1 MTTCSKATW
10 HQESSFP
17 QRLNDAEVMTIAP
30 GSSPGQALV
39 AAACFQGRHD
49 PARFMLAEHG
59 YIPGK
64 ISKSRFNRR
73 LHRLKD
79 TLATVFDLLGQL
91 WKTLDTEGVYV
102 IDSFPVAVCDNIRI
116 RRAKLYRHETYRG
129 YQASKRRYFYGL
141 KIHLVVTSAGQ
152 PVECVL
158 TPGSVSDVQVL
169 KGYAYDLPCGSVVYA
184 DKAYND
190 YEIED
195 PRSSRGQAL
204 LAEVER
210 IHLLPVRKKNSRRPL
225 SASARYLQA
234 YYRKRVETAGSQLM
248 GLFPKSL
255 HAVRAA
261 GFELKVAL
269 FVLAYSFDCY
279 FKLVG
284 TL

>member
-1 MTTCSKATW
+1 MDEKIIATFCLCDDLLKAIK
-10 HQESSFP
+10 HPESAFP
-17 QRLNDAEVMTIAP
+17 QQLNDAEVMTIA
-30 GSSPGQALV
+30 LI
-39 AAACFQGRHD
+39 AASCFQGRHD
-49 PARFMLAEHG
+49 PARFMLMQHG
-59 YIPGK
+59 YIRGR
-64 ISKSRFNRR
+64 ISKSRLNLR

-79 TLATVFDLLGQL
+79 TVAIAFDFLAQM
-91 WKTLDTEGVYV
+91 WKTLDTDGIYV

-116 RRAKLYRHETYRG
+116 RRAKLYQDETHRG
-129 YQASKRRYFYGL
+129 YQASKKRYFYGL
-141 KIHLVVTSAGQ
+141 KIHLMVTSAGQ

-169 KGYAYDLPCGSVVYA
+169 KSYAYDLSPGSVVYA

-195 PRSSRGQAL
+195 L
-204 LAEVER
+204 LAEMED
-210 IHLLPVRKKNSRRPL
+210 IHLLPIRKKNSKRPL
-225 SASARYLQA
+225 SASTRFSQSYH
-234 YYRKRVETAGSQLM
+234 RKRVETAGSQLM

-255 HAVRAA
+255 HAVSAL

-279 FKLVG
+279 FKFAG

>member
-1 MTTCSKATW
+1 MDEKIIATFCLCDDLLKAIK
-10 HQESSFP
+10 HPESAFP
-17 QRLNDAEVMTIAP
+17 QQLNDAEVMTIA
-30 GSSPGQALV
+30 LI
-39 AAACFQGRHD
+39 AASCFQGRHD
-49 PARFMLAEHG
+49 PARFMLMQHG
-59 YIPGK
+59 YIQGR
-64 ISKSRFNRR
+64 ISKSRLNRR

-79 TLATVFDLLGQL
+79 TVAIAFDFLAQM
-91 WKTLDTEGVYV
+91 WKTLDTDGIYV
-102 IDSFPVAVCDNIRI
+102 IDSFPVSVCDNIRI
-116 RRAKLYRHETYRG
+116 RRAKLYRDETYRG

-141 KIHLVVTSAGQ
+141 KIHLMVTSAGQ

-169 KGYAYDLPCGSVVYA
+169 KNYAYDLSPGSVVYA

-195 PRSSRGQAL
+195 L
-204 LAEVER
+204 LAEVED
-210 IHLLPVRKKNSRRPL
+210 IHLLPIRKKNSKRPL
-225 SASARYLQA
+225 SASTRFSQSYH
-234 YYRKRVETAGSQLM
+234 RKRVETAGSQLM

-255 HAVRAA
+255 HAVSAS

-279 FKLVG
+279 FKFAG

>member
-1 MTTCSKATW
+1 MDEKIIATFCLCDDLLKATW
-10 HQESSFP
+10 HQESAFP
-17 QRLNDAEVMTIAP
+17 QQLNDAEVMTIA
-30 GSSPGQALV
+30 LI
-39 AAACFQGRHD
+39 AASCFQGRHD
-49 PARFMLAEHG
+49 PARFMLMQHG
-59 YIPGK
+59 YIPGW

-79 TLATVFDLLGQL
+79 TVATVFDFLGQL
-91 WKTLDTEGVYV
+91 WKTLEADGIYV
-102 IDSFPVAVCDNIRI
+102 IDSFPVSVCDNIRI
-116 RRAKLYRHETYRG
+116 RRAKLYRDETYRG

-141 KIHLVVTSAGQ
+141 KIHLMVTSAGQ

-169 KGYAYDLPCGSVVYA
+169 KNYAYDLSPGSVVYA

-195 PRSSRGQAL
+195 L
-204 LAEVER
+204 LAEVEGIR
-210 IHLLPVRKKNSRRPL
+210 LLPIRKKNSKRPL
-225 SASARYLQA
+225 SASTRFSQSYH
-234 YYRKRVETAGSQLM
+234 RKQVETAGSQLM

-255 HAVRAA
+255 HAVSAS

-279 FKLVG
+279 FKFAG

>member
-1 MTTCSKATW
+1 MDEKIIATFCLCDDLLKAIK
-10 HQESSFP
+10 HPESAFP
-17 QRLNDAEVMTIAP
+17 QQLNDAEVMTIA
-30 GSSPGQALV
+30 LV
-39 AAACFQGRHD
+39 AASCFQGRHD
-49 PARFMLAEHG
+49 PARFMLMQHG
-59 YIPGK
+59 YIQGR

-79 TLATVFDLLGQL
+79 TVAIAFDFLAQM
-91 WKTLDTEGVYV
+91 WKTLDTDGIYV
-102 IDSFPVAVCDNIRI
+102 IDSFPVSVCDNIRI
-116 RRAKLYRHETYRG
+116 RRAKLYRDETYRG

-141 KIHLVVTSAGQ
+141 KIHLMVTSAGQ

-169 KGYAYDLPCGSVVYA
+169 KNYAYDLSPGSVVYA

-195 PRSSRGQAL
+195 L
-204 LAEVER
+204 LAEVED
-210 IHLLPVRKKNSRRPL
+210 IHLLPIRKKNSKRPL
-225 SASARYLQA
+225 SASTRFSQSYH
-234 YYRKRVETAGSQLM
+234 RKRVETAGSQLM

-255 HAVRAA
+255 HAVSAS

-279 FKLVG
+279 FKFAG

>member
-1 MTTCSKATW
+1 MDEKIIATFCLCDDLLKAIK
-10 HQESSFP
+10 HPESAFP
-17 QRLNDAEVMTIAP
+17 QQLNDAEVMTIA
-30 GSSPGQALV
+30 LI
-39 AAACFQGRHD
+39 AASCFQGRHD
-49 PARFMLAEHG
+49 PARFMLMQHG
-59 YIPGK
+59 YIQGR

-79 TLATVFDLLGQL
+79 TVAIAFDFLAQM
-91 WKTLDTEGVYV
+91 WKTLDTDGIYV
-102 IDSFPVAVCDNIRI
+102 IDSFPVSVCDNIRI
-116 RRAKLYRHETYRG
+116 RRAKLYRDETYRG

-141 KIHLVVTSAGQ
+141 KIHLMVTSAGQ

-169 KGYAYDLPCGSVVYA
+169 KNYAYDLSPGSVVYA

-195 PRSSRGQAL
+195 L
-204 LAEVER
+204 LAEVED
-210 IHLLPVRKKNSRRPL
+210 IHLLPIRKKNSKRPL
-225 SASARYLQA
+225 SASTRFSQSYH
-234 YYRKRVETAGSQLM
+234 RKRVETAGSQLM

-255 HAVRAA
+255 HAVSAS

-279 FKLVG
+279 FKFAG

>member
-1 MTTCSKATW
+1 MEEKIIATFCLCDDLLKATW

-17 QRLNDAEVMTIAP
+17 QQLNDAEIITI
-30 GSSPGQALV
+30 ALV
-39 AAACFQGRHD
+39 AASCFQGRHD

-79 TLATVFDLLGQL
+79 TLATVFDLLGQV

-102 IDSFPVAVCDNIRI
+102 IDSFPVAVCDNVRI
-116 RRAKLYRHETYRG
+116 RRARLYRHETYRG
-129 YQASKRRYFYGL
+129 YQASKKRYFYGL
-141 KIHLVVTSAGQ
+141 KIHLMVTSAGQ
-152 PVECVL
+152 PVDCVL
-158 TPGSVSDVQVL
+158 PPGSVSDVQVL
-169 KGYAYDLPCGSVVYA
+169 KAYAYDLPCGSVVYA
-184 DKAYND
+184 DKAYNN
-190 YEIED
+190 YEIE
-195 PRSSRGQAL
+195 GL
-204 LAEVER
+204 LAEVEGV
-210 IHLLPVRKKNSRRPL
+210 HLLPIRKKNSRRPL
-225 SASARYLQA
+225 SASARYLQS

-279 FKLVG
+279 FKLTG

>member
-1 MTTCSKATW
+1 MDEKIIATFCLCDDLLKATW
-10 HQESSFP
+10 HQESAFP
-17 QRLNDAEVMTIAP
+17 QQLNDAEVMTIA
-30 GSSPGQALV
+30 LI
-39 AAACFQGRHD
+39 AASCFQGRHD
-49 PARFMLAEHG
+49 PARFMLMQHG
-59 YIPGK
+59 YIPGW

-79 TLATVFDLLGQL
+79 TVATVFDFLGQL
-91 WKTLDTEGVYV
+91 WKTLEADGIYV
-102 IDSFPVAVCDNIRI
+102 IDSFPVSVCDNIRI
-116 RRAKLYRHETYRG
+116 RRAKLYRDETYRG

-141 KIHLVVTSAGQ
+141 KIHLMVTSAGQ

-169 KGYAYDLPCGSVVYA
+169 KNYAYDLSPGSVVYA

-195 PRSSRGQAL
+195 L
-204 LAEVER
+204 LAEVED
-210 IHLLPVRKKNSRRPL
+210 IHLLPIRKKNSKRPL
-225 SASARYLQA
+225 SASTRFSQSYH
-234 YYRKRVETAGSQLM
+234 RKRVETAGSQLM

-255 HAVRAA
+255 HAVSAS

-279 FKLVG
+279 FKFAG

>member
-1 MTTCSKATW
+1 M
-10 HQESSFP
+10 
-17 QRLNDAEVMTIAP
+17 
-30 GSSPGQALV
+30 
-39 AAACFQGRHD
+39 
-49 PARFMLAEHG
+49 
-59 YIPGK
+59 
-64 ISKSRFNRR
+64 
-73 LHRLKD
+73 
-79 TLATVFDLLGQL
+79 ATVFDLLAHL
-91 WKTLDTEGVYV
+91 WKALDAQGVYV

-116 RRAKLYRHETYRG
+116 RRAKLYRQETYRG

-141 KIHLVVTSAGQ
+141 KIHLMVTSAGQ

-169 KGYAYDLPCGSVVYA
+169 KDYAYDLPPGSVVYA

-204 LAEVER
+204 LAEVEDIR
-210 IHLLPVRKKNSRRPL
+210 LLPVRKKNSKRPL
-225 SASARYLQA
+225 SASTRFLQS
-234 YYRKRVETAGSQLM
+234 YYRKRVETAGSLLM

-255 HAVRAA
+255 HAVSAQ

>member
-1 MTTCSKATW
+1 MDEKIIATFCLCDDLLKATW
-10 HQESSFP
+10 HQESAFP
-17 QRLNDAEVMTIAP
+17 QQLNDAEVMTIA
-30 GSSPGQALV
+30 LI
-39 AAACFQGRHD
+39 AASCFQGRHD
-49 PARFMLAEHG
+49 PARFMLMQHG
-59 YIPGK
+59 YIPGW

-79 TLATVFDLLGQL
+79 TVATVFDFLGQL
-91 WKTLDTEGVYV
+91 WKTLEADGIYV
-102 IDSFPVAVCDNIRI
+102 IDSFPVSVCDNIRI
-116 RRAKLYRHETYRG
+116 RRAKLYRDETYRG

-141 KIHLVVTSAGQ
+141 KIHLMMTSAGQ

-169 KGYAYDLPCGSVVYA
+169 KNYAYDLSPGSVVYA

-195 PRSSRGQAL
+195 L
-204 LAEVER
+204 LAEVED
-210 IHLLPVRKKNSRRPL
+210 IHLLPIRKKNSKRPL
-225 SASARYLQA
+225 SASTRFSQSYH
-234 YYRKRVETAGSQLM
+234 RKRVETAGSQLM

-255 HAVRAA
+255 HAVSAS

-279 FKLVG
+279 FKFAG

>member
-1 MTTCSKATW
+1 MDEKIIATFCLCDDLLKAIK
-10 HQESSFP
+10 HPESAFP
-17 QRLNDAEVMTIAP
+17 QQLNDAEVMTIA
-30 GSSPGQALV
+30 LI
-39 AAACFQGRHD
+39 AASCFQGRHD
-49 PARFMLAEHG
+49 PARFMLMQHG
-59 YIPGK
+59 YIRGR
-64 ISKSRFNRR
+64 ISKSRLNRR

-79 TLATVFDLLGQL
+79 TVAIAFDFLAQM
-91 WKTLDTEGVYV
+91 WKTLDTDGIYV
-102 IDSFPVAVCDNIRI
+102 IDSFPVSVCDNIRI
-116 RRAKLYRHETYRG
+116 RRAKLYQDETYRG

-141 KIHLVVTSAGQ
+141 KIHLMVTSAGQ

-169 KGYAYDLPCGSVVYA
+169 KSYAYDLSPGSVVYA

-195 PRSSRGQAL
+195 L
-204 LAEVER
+204 LAEMED
-210 IHLLPVRKKNSRRPL
+210 IHLLPIRKKNSKRPL
-225 SASARYLQA
+225 SASTRFSQSYH
-234 YYRKRVETAGSQLM
+234 RKRVETAGSQLM

-255 HAVRAA
+255 HAVSAL

-279 FKLVG
+279 FKFAG

>member
-1 MTTCSKATW
+1 MDEKIIATFCLCDDLLKATW
-10 HQESSFP
+10 HQESAFP
-17 QRLNDAEVMTIAP
+17 QQLNDAEVMTIA
-30 GSSPGQALV
+30 LI
-39 AAACFQGRHD
+39 AASCFQGRHD
-49 PARFMLAEHG
+49 PARFMLMQHG
-59 YIPGK
+59 YIPGW

-79 TLATVFDLLGQL
+79 TVATVFDFLGQL
-91 WKTLDTEGVYV
+91 WKTLEADGIYV
-102 IDSFPVAVCDNIRI
+102 IDSFPVSVCDNIRI
-116 RRAKLYRHETYRG
+116 RRAKLYRDETYRG

-141 KIHLVVTSAGQ
+141 KIHLMVTSAGQ

-169 KGYAYDLPCGSVVYA
+169 KNYAYDLSPGSVVYA

-195 PRSSRGQAL
+195 L
-204 LAEVER
+204 LAEVEGIR
-210 IHLLPVRKKNSRRPL
+210 LLPIRKKNSKRPL
-225 SASARYLQA
+225 SASTRFSQSYH
-234 YYRKRVETAGSQLM
+234 RKRVETAGSQLM

-255 HAVRAA
+255 HAVSAS

-279 FKLVG
+279 FKFAG

>member
-1 MTTCSKATW
+1 MDEKIIATFCLCDDLLKAIK
-10 HQESSFP
+10 HPESAFP
-17 QRLNDAEVMTIAP
+17 QQLNDAEVMTIA
-30 GSSPGQALV
+30 LI
-39 AAACFQGRHD
+39 AASCFQGRHD
-49 PARFMLAEHG
+49 PARFMLMQHG
-59 YIPGK
+59 YIRGR
-64 ISKSRFNRR
+64 ISKSRLNRR

-79 TLATVFDLLGQL
+79 TVAIAFDFLAQM
-91 WKTLDTEGVYV
+91 WKTLDTDGIYV

-116 RRAKLYRHETYRG
+116 RRAKLYQDETYRG
-129 YQASKRRYFYGL
+129 YQASKKRYFYGL
-141 KIHLVVTSAGQ
+141 KIHLMVTSAGQ

-169 KGYAYDLPCGSVVYA
+169 KSYAYDLSPGSVVYA

-195 PRSSRGQAL
+195 L
-204 LAEVER
+204 LAEVED
-210 IHLLPVRKKNSRRPL
+210 IHLLPIRKKNSKRPL
-225 SASARYLQA
+225 SASTRFSQSYH
-234 YYRKRVETAGSQLM
+234 RKRVETAGSQLM

-255 HAVRAA
+255 HAVSAL

-279 FKLVG
+279 FKFAG